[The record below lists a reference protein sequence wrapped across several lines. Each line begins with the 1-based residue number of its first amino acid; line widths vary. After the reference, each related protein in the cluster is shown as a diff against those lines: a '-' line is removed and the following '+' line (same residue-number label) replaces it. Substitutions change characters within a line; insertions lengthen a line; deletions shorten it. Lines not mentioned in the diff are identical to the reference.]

1 MPRVYI
7 GTHEWLVEWS
17 AEWPREWLKPTL
29 RANAFFVEWLA
40 EWLREWLRARG
51 VELRRGP
58 SVHHKV
64 RVGCYATSTL
74 TVTSCTGTS

>member
-1 MPRVYI
+1 MAGRVV
-7 GTHEWLVEWS
+7 GRMAARMVVRMVETS
-17 AEWPREWLKPTL
+17 PSSR
-29 RANAFFVEWLA
+29 RFFVESLA

-64 RVGCYATSTL
+64 RVGCYATSMETL
-74 TVTSCTGTS
+74 TSCTGTS

>member
-1 MPRVYI
+1 MAGRVV
-7 GTHEWLVEWS
+7 GRMAARMVVRMVETS
-17 AEWPREWLKPTL
+17 PSSR
-29 RANAFFVEWLA
+29 RFFVESLA

>member
-1 MPRVYI
+1 MAARMVVRM
-7 GTHEWLVEWS
+7 VETS
-17 AEWPREWLKPTL
+17 PSSR
-29 RANAFFVEWLA
+29 RFFVESLA
-40 EWLREWLRARG
+40 EWLREWLRARD